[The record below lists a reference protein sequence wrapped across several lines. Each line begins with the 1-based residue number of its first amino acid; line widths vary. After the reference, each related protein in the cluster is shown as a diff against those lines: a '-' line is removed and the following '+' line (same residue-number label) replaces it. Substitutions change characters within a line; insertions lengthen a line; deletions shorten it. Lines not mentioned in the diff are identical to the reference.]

1 MGNSKA
7 IIPRVIAR
15 VIARL
20 IARVIARLIAR
31 VIARANRNRKGNIA
45 RLIAM
50 EIARL
55 VARVIAR
62 LIARV
67 IARLIAIRV
76 ANKESVPGTP
86 GVMRGR
92 RARFHLFLSLL
103 DCRQDVLFIAN
114 DWQTGLLPVY
124 HLYKYRRNN
133 TYRNS
138 RCMFVIH
145 NIGYQAR
152 SSICT
157 TD

>member
-1 MGNSKA
+1 M
-7 IIPRVIAR
+7 AR
-15 VIARL
+15 VIAGL

-31 VIARANRNRKGNIA
+31 VIAGLIA
-45 RLIAM
+45 RVIAGLIT
-50 EIARL
+50 
-55 VARVIAR
+55 RVIAR
-62 LIARV
+62 LIAR
-67 IARLIAIRV
+67 RV
-76 ANKESVPGTP
+76 ANKKSVPG
-86 GVMRGR
+86 
-92 RARFHLFLSLL
+92 RFHLFLSRL